1 MSAPDWTIR
10 AAREDDA
17 AALAELAE
25 RTFRDAFAAVNAAA
39 DMDLHC
45 AKHYAPAIQAA
56 EITGPLATT
65 LVVERDGELIG
76 YAQLSRRPGPAS
88 VSESDRPI
96 LTVEIYRFY
105 VLHAW
110 HGSGL
115 AAALMDACVAQARK
129 AGAALLRLGVW
140 EHNPRAMRFYEKHG
154 FTVVGEQPFVLGK
167 DPQRDL
173 VMTRP
178 LAPPSEAPA
187 PIE

>member
-1 MSAPDWTIR
+1 MSVAEWTIR
-10 AAREDDA
+10 EARESDA

-45 AKHYAPAIQAA
+45 ARHYAPAIQAA
-56 EITGPLATT
+56 EIAGPLATT

-76 YAQLSRRPGPAS
+76 YAQLSRRPVTVPEGDHPTPA
-88 VSESDRPI
+88 
-96 LTVEIYRFY
+96 VEIYRFY

-115 AAALMDACVAQARK
+115 AAALMDACVAHARET
-129 AGAALLRLGVW
+129 GASLLRLGVW

-154 FTVVGEQPFVLGK
+154 FAVVGEQPFVLGK

-178 LAPPSEAPA
+178 LAPPSEALA

>member
-1 MSAPDWTIR
+1 VSAEWTIR
-10 AAREDDA
+10 AAREGDA
-17 AALAELAE
+17 AALAALAE

-45 AKHYAPAIQAA
+45 ARHYAPAIQEA
-56 EITGPLATT
+56 EIADPLGAT
-65 LVVERDGELIG
+65 LVVERNGELIG
-76 YAQLSRRPGPAS
+76 YAQLRRRPVPVSVLNGDGPTPA
-88 VSESDRPI
+88 
-96 LTVEIYRFY
+96 VEIRRFY

-115 AAALMDACVAQARK
+115 AAALMDECVAQARA
-129 AGAALLRLGVW
+129 AGAAVLWLGVW
-140 EHNPRAMRFYEKHG
+140 EHNPRAMRFYDKHG
-154 FTVVGEQPFVLGK
+154 FTTVGEQPFVLGK

-178 LAPPSEAPA
+178 LAPVSEAAA